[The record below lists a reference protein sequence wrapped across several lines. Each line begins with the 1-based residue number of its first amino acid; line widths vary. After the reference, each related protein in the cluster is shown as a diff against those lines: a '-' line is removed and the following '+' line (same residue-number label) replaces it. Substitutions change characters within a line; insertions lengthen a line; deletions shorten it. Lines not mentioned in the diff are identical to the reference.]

1 MKAEKWTITYL
12 DNAPSLEVEAESFVK
27 AVEKVKDKLSYA
39 SLKGVDLS
47 YANLAMADLSFA
59 DLSGA
64 YLSGTSFKGTDL
76 HGADL
81 KGAVLSGTDLSGAYL
96 SGTSFKGVDLSY
108 ANLTMAYLR
117 HADLRGACLEDVS
130 LTGANLFETDL
141 SGAYLSG
148 TSFKGT
154 NLHGADLK
162 GAVLSGTDL
171 SGACLEDVNL
181 TGADLEGAD
190 FEFCNGFDYQCRK
203 AYQIAKDHGWHEKPC
218 NDGEVLA
225 LIHCEISEALQ
236 ALRDGNKPDHHCPDF
251 SSLEIELA
259 DAIIRIMDYAGERG
273 LNLSLAIL
281 EKMKFNKKRPYKH
294 GKNF

>member
-1 MKAEKWTITYL
+1 MITKTEINGRPIQNCHDSGL
-12 DNAPSLEVEAESFVK
+12 RINFS
-27 AVEKVKDKLSYA
+27 
-39 SLKGVDLS
+39 DLS
-47 YANLAMADLSFA
+47 WSYSISLPETVGYG
-59 DLSGA
+59 SG
-64 YLSGTSFKGTDL
+64 STP
-76 HGADL
+76 
-81 KGAVLSGTDLSGAYL
+81 
-96 SGTSFKGVDLSY
+96 
-108 ANLTMAYLR
+108 
-117 HADLRGACLEDVS
+117 LEAIDEKE
-130 LTGANLFETDL
+130 GE
-141 SGAYLSG
+141 
-148 TSFKGT
+148 
-154 NLHGADLK
+154 
-162 GAVLSGTDL
+162 
-171 SGACLEDVNL
+171 EDEEEL
-181 TGADLEGAD
+181 D
-190 FEFCNGFDYQCRK
+190 FEFCNGFNHQCRK